1 MTLGERL
8 KEERKRLGL
17 SQPGMA
23 ELAGASKNSQIS
35 WEKDEASPNARYL
48 MAIAAAGADVQYV
61 LTGIP
66 TRDPYLRLAW
76 QESAKLAL
84 AGGDVEGTALGLIA
98 DAYAA
103 QSQSLSE
110 DELEL
115 VGFYRFC
122 STAAKAALFD
132 MARNMRNLAVHGG
145 PAATPAQTHQQNFHA
160 PVANAMSG
168 DNMTNYI
175 GSAPARA
182 ARRPVRKPA
191 K

>member
-84 AGGDVEGTALGLIA
+84 AGGDVEGTAHRLIA

-132 MARNMRNLAVHGG
+132 MARQMRNATVHGH
-145 PAATPAQTHQQNFHA
+145 AQPTAGVQQNFHA
-160 PVANAMSG
+160 PITGQVIGGAPG
-168 DNMTNYI
+168 MTVSYT
-175 GSAPARA
+175 GKVVKARKS
-182 ARRPVRKPA
+182 RSKS
-191 K
+191 